1 MGREGKEERK
11 GLYVPRPCD
20 IEVLQLLSELPKS
33 LQRGPQG
40 TVGGCGRQ
48 HGQNTGQQYPVYLQ
62 ARFSPFLSKLHLQ
75 TQQRCLSLSNFPKFL
90 KTKRQNHLLSLDCSL
105 LPCKVLTDFSG
116 SRAERTLDITWS
128 SPLPPRGHTE
138 TEFNQPPPT
147 EHSQRA
153 GQLLVSTP
161 GLW

>member
-11 GLYVPRPCD
+11 GLYMPRPCD
-20 IEVLQLLSELPKS
+20 IKVLQLLSELPKT
-33 LQRGPQG
+33 LQRGPTG
-40 TVGGCGRQ
+40 YCGWVWGDSMARTLASSTQ
-48 HGQNTGQQYPVYLQ
+48 FTSKPVFHL
-62 ARFSPFLSKLHLQ
+62 FFLSSICKHNKGAWA
-75 TQQRCLSLSNFPKFL
+75 SNFPKFL